1 MDFPGS
7 LRPTV
12 FMTGP
17 LGLSDVPDMSF
28 MCSWRDALT
37 LPESLPQNSENG
49 VPHVAKGLLWEPE
62 TPGPLPLLPPGPD
75 PWHPGLTAQ
84 DLLFRGGH
92 PFQKQPRVVLDV
104 TEQLSR
110 FLWDHGDIA
119 FAPLGKL
126 MLENFKLEGAR
137 SRSKKKT
144 VVSVKRLLQDLD
156 GHQPWGCP
164 WAYLS
169 YRQRRFSIL
178 GGPILGKS
186 VANLLGDLLHEE
198 LVTRWEQLLLDDAF
212 TGGALA
218 WVPGKT
224 PRVGQLVYPA
234 GSTLDK
240 LYFQEV
246 SLTPGGNPQVLRD
259 PGHIQLRGPV
269 RQVVTRTVQ
278 GESLLAVRS
287 DYHCALWKISRQ
299 GRPAPLQVLQVEK
312 GATGISLSPH
322 LPGELAVCSR
332 SGAICLWTPQDGLRR
347 VYKDPDTLVFRDPSP
362 WRWADFTAHPRVLTV
377 GDRTGVKIVD
387 TQVRGGDCHRQSSRT
402 EQRHGVGWGRD
413 LPEGMKSSRSV
424 SPAGGDGAPDLR
436 LGGLTRFLSQGP
448 PGCGLLLFRGGA
460 EASCQKGERV
470 LLTQYLGEGSPESL
484 HSTLHLIC
492 TQFSLYL
499 VDERLPLVPMLK
511 WNHGL
516 PSAPLLARLLPPPGP
531 GCPRPLLLGGQDGQ
545 LQLLHI
551 TEEASTPRLAGPP
564 QSLPSR
570 NDSLSAFPVLEPK
583 SQWRLQERLKAPTIG
598 LAAAIPPSASTP
610 ILSLFQL
617 SAAGDV
623 FHQCLRLQ
631 ADPGPDSCAPTVS
644 WSPQAT
650 ACCSQWLKALLEVP
664 PAPPVWAA
672 PTFSHRRLLGCVE
685 QREVEGKV
693 PEGLRA
699 AMAEGRLLQ
708 QRDLGSLP
716 TAEPPPAP
724 EPGPDDELS
733 KRLEAAWEGRAA
745 AWWERRQGWSSGPRQ
760 QPKRHKRRTQLS
772 STFSSLSGRLELS
785 DATSPPPSPDPEA
798 RPRPPGT
805 PPSQELAQ
813 ENWARGV
820 PSERQQTL
828 RDYMAKLPLREDP
841 LEDASVPPSQTSSIR
856 ATRSRQRTLQDNTAK
871 PPLQMDTPEGV
882 SVPPSQTSSIWAT
895 RSRQRTLQDNTAKPP
910 LQRDTPEGASVPLFQ
925 TSSIRATRFRQQTL
939 QDNTAKP
946 PLQRDT
952 PEGAFV
958 PSSQT
963 SSIQATPSRQQT
975 PVLSGSQRIRKKP
988 RMGF

>member
-1 MDFPGS
+1 MSLTCPSCAAGETHSPCRSPCPRTPRMGCHTWPRAFSGS
-7 LRPTV
+7 R
-12 FMTGP
+12 
-17 LGLSDVPDMSF
+17 
-28 MCSWRDALT
+28 R
-37 LPESLPQNSENG
+37 
-49 VPHVAKGLLWEPE
+49 
-62 TPGPLPLLPPGPD
+62 PPGPF
-75 PWHPGLTAQ
+75 PCC
-84 DLLFRGGH
+84 LLV
-92 PFQKQPRVVLDV
+92 P
-104 TEQLSR
+104 LSR

-126 MLENFKLEGAR
+126 MLENFKLEGGR

-198 LVTRWEQLLLDDAF
+198 LVMRWEQLLLDDAF

-287 DYHCALWKISRQ
+287 DYHCALWKVSRQ

-387 TQVRGGDCHRQSSRT
+387 T
-402 EQRHGVGWGRD
+402 
-413 LPEGMKSSRSV
+413 
-424 SPAGGDGAPDLR
+424 
-436 LGGLTRFLSQGP
+436 QGP

-551 TEEASTPRLAGPP
+551 TGEEASTPRLAGPP

-598 LAAAIPPSASTP
+598 LAAAIPPSTSTP

-733 KRLEAAWEGRAA
+733 KRLEAAWEGQAA
-745 AWWERRQGWSSGPRQ
+745 AWWERRQGRSSGPRQ

-813 ENWARGV
+813 EHWARGV
-820 PSERQQTL
+820 PLERQQTL
-828 RDYMAKLPLREDP
+828 RDYMAKLPLREDA
-841 LEDASVPPSQTSSIR
+841 LEDASAPPSQTSSIR
-856 ATRSRQRTLQDNTAK
+856 ATRSRQR
-871 PPLQMDTPEGV
+871 
-882 SVPPSQTSSIWAT
+882 
-895 RSRQRTLQDNTAKPP
+895 
-910 LQRDTPEGASVPLFQ
+910 
-925 TSSIRATRFRQQTL
+925 TL

>member
-137 SRSKKKT
+137 SRSKKTT

-198 LVTRWEQLLLDDAF
+198 LVMRWEQLLLDDAF

-287 DYHCALWKISRQ
+287 DYHCALWKVSRQ

-387 TQVRGGDCHRQSSRT
+387 T
-402 EQRHGVGWGRD
+402 
-413 LPEGMKSSRSV
+413 
-424 SPAGGDGAPDLR
+424 
-436 LGGLTRFLSQGP
+436 QGP

-598 LAAAIPPSASTP
+598 LAAAIPPSTSTP

-733 KRLEAAWEGRAA
+733 KRLEAAWEGQAA
-745 AWWERRQGWSSGPRQ
+745 AWWERRQGRSSGPRQ

-785 DATSPPPSPDPEA
+785 DVTSPPPSPDPEA

-813 ENWARGV
+813 EHWARGV

-828 RDYMAKLPLREDP
+828 RDYMAKLPLREDA
-841 LEDASVPPSQTSSIR
+841 LEDASAPPSQTSSIR

-871 PPLQMDTPEGV
+871 PPLQRDTPEGA
-882 SVPPSQTSSIWAT
+882 SAPPSQTSSIWAT
-895 RSRQRTLQDNTAKPP
+895 RSRQR
-910 LQRDTPEGASVPLFQ
+910 
-925 TSSIRATRFRQQTL
+925 TL

>member
-387 TQVRGGDCHRQSSRT
+387 TQ
-402 EQRHGVGWGRD
+402 
-413 LPEGMKSSRSV
+413 
-424 SPAGGDGAPDLR
+424 
-436 LGGLTRFLSQGP
+436 GP

-551 TEEASTPRLAGPP
+551 TGEEASTPRLAGPP

-813 ENWARGV
+813 EHWARGV

-841 LEDASVPPSQTSSIR
+841 LEDASAPPSQTSSIR